1 MLCNCRIVG
10 FRLFLVFVTLTITS
24 SLVGQ
29 SILQKRLDFKISNS
43 SISNALLSLSEQADF
58 PIIFSSKLVSTKQR
72 CTVDLKGKTVREI
85 IDAILQSTGVSV
97 KESNG
102 RLILFKTPP
111 RRYTI
116 SGYVQDAKSG
126 EGLVSANV
134 WEAASGRGVSTNDY
148 GFFSLSL
155 EEGAVELHF
164 SYLGYEKAIKS
175 LRLNAAQQLKVKLTP
190 SLTLREVVVL
200 DDRSRESFRRYLP
213 GRGIGINAAEVEEVP
228 TLVGESDLFRF
239 LQLQGDV
246 QTGSDGIG
254 GLHVRGGNTDQNL
267 ILLDGVPVYNPSHTL
282 GLFSIFNTNT
292 IKSVRFVK
300 DDFSAKYGGRL
311 SSVIDVRTKEG
322 NTEAFSFQ
330 GEVGV
335 LASKVLL
342 EGPILGKKGGFL
354 LAARR
359 THIDPLITSIS
370 RRQKRRFDD
379 EGETN
384 YAFHD
389 ITAKTHLNLS
399 RNDRLF
405 LSFYHGADAYRDR
418 TDWNLSFEDTSLV
431 SRFRQKISWG
441 NTIGSLRWNHT
452 FGQQLFSNTTL
463 TLSEYRYKSQNIGFF
478 EERTPDSLYQSN
490 LYTGFASK
498 INDAAL
504 KTDFEYFPSEKHH
517 ILFGGGITFRNFRPG
532 SIEEE
537 NNELIGDNIDQLND
551 DLGLFSFSDS
561 IPTQELDLYIEDK
574 IKLSQKVN
582 LSVGLHAATFFSTNK
597 DYFSLQPRLGL
608 SFQTA
613 KGYTTLLSFSRM
625 TQFLHLLT
633 TSGSGFPN
641 DLWVPSTAAV
651 KPQHAWQ
658 VSLAES
664 YIFDENWSG
673 KVDIYYKK
681 MTQLI
686 NYREGASLPSLS
698 EPNPIF
704 WEEDI
709 TTGEGWS
716 YGTSLQLQYKEE
728 QFSAWLSAAAAVSER
743 QFAEV
748 NNGERYPYRYQ
759 HPFSFNLQMTRYL
772 SEKVSLSLGWDYGSG
787 QPITLLV
794 SNYPFVPLDNLSAG
808 PTERIG
814 VVNGFRMPAY
824 HRLDIAM
831 VIDWGKQRWKHQLNL
846 GIYNVYNRANTYY
859 QYWLDDLYY
868 PEDNGLQSQPAL
880 PILPSMSYKLSF

>member
-1 MLCNCRIVG
+1 MLTNCRFVVC
-10 FRLFLVFVTLTITS
+10 RL
-24 SLVGQ
+24 SLVVIVFAISHPLAGQ
-29 SILQKRLDFKISNS
+29 SILSKRLNFKAMNS
-43 SISNALLSLSEQADF
+43 SVSSALLQLSEEANF
-58 PIIFSSKLVSTKQR
+58 PIIFSSKLLNSDRRVSIDLQQKTIQEILEALL
-72 CTVDLKGKTVREI
+72 VDSRVSFKVSKGK
-85 IDAILQSTGVSV
+85 
-97 KESNG
+97 
-102 RLILFKTPP
+102 LILFKSPP
-111 RRYTI
+111 KRITL
-116 SGYVQDAKSG
+116 SGYVQDAKTG
-126 EGLVSANV
+126 EGLVLANV
-134 WEAASGRGVSTNDY
+134 WEASSGRGVSTNDY
-148 GFFSLSL
+148 GFFSLRL
-155 EEGAVELHF
+155 EEGPVELHF
-164 SYLGYEKAIKS
+164 SYLGYE
-175 LRLNAAQQLKVKLTP
+175 QKVKLFDLKKPQRLVMKLEP
-190 SLTLREVVVL
+190 SLTLREVVVV
-200 DDRSRESFRRYLP
+200 DDRNKSSFRQYLP
-213 GRGIGINAAEVEEVP
+213 GRGIGINADEIEDVP
-228 TLVGESDLFRF
+228 TLVGESDLFRL

-246 QTGSDGIG
+246 QTGADGIG
-254 GLHVRGGNTDQNL
+254 GLHIRGGNTDQNL

-322 NTEAFSFQ
+322 NTEAFSFE

-342 EGPILGKKGGFL
+342 EGPILNGKGGFL

-389 ITAKTHLNLS
+389 LTAKTHLNLS
-399 RNDRLF
+399 KNDRLF
-405 LSFYHGADAYRDR
+405 LSFYHGADGYRDR

-452 FGQQLFSNTTL
+452 YGQRMFSNTTL
-463 TLSEYRYKSQNIGFF
+463 TLSEYHYKSQNIGFF
-478 EERTPDSLYQSN
+478 EESTPYSLFQFN
-490 LYTGFASK
+490 QYTGFASR

-504 KTDFEYFPSEKHH
+504 KTDVEYFPSDRHH
-517 ILFGGGITFRNFRPG
+517 VLFGGGITFRNFRPG
-532 SIEEE
+532 SIEEKDS
-537 NNELIGDNIDQLND
+537 ELVGDDIDKLND
-551 DLGLFSFSDS
+551 ALGQFTFSDS
-561 IPTQELDLYIEDK
+561 IPTRELDLYVEDK
-574 IKLSQKVN
+574 IQLSHKAH
-582 LSVGLHAATFFSTNK
+582 LSLGLHAAAFFSGEKN
-597 DYFSLQPRLGL
+597 YLSLQPRIGL
-608 SFQTA
+608 SLQSGN
-613 KGYTTLLSFSRM
+613 GYITRFSLSRM

-641 DLWVPSTAAV
+641 DLWVPSTAKV

-658 VSLAES
+658 ISLTES
-664 YIFDENWSG
+664 AIFNDKWSG
-673 KVDIYYKK
+673 QLEIYYKK
-681 MTQLI
+681 MFQLI

-716 YGTSLQLQYKEE
+716 YGTSLQVQYRGES
-728 QFSAWLSAAAAVSER
+728 FSAWFSAAAAVSER
-743 QFAEV
+743 RFEEINEGQK
-748 NNGERYPYRYQ
+748 YPYRYQ
-759 HPFSFNLQMTRYL
+759 HPFSFNLQFSKYL
-772 SEKVSLSLGWDYGSG
+772 NDRISISAGWDYGYG

-794 SNYPFVPLDNLSAG
+794 SNYPFAPLDNLSAG

-814 VVNGFRMPAY
+814 SVNGFRMPAY
-824 HRLDIAM
+824 HRLDLAM

-846 GIYNVYNRANTYY
+846 GVYNVYNRANTYY

-868 PEDNGLQSQPAL
+868 PEETGLQSQPSL
-880 PILPSMSYKLSF
+880 PLLPSIGYKLGF